1 MDQSIHPPRQLAGSL
16 RAPSDRSM
24 TVRGV
29 LLGSLADGVCRVE
42 EYLDSDDTRAAINI
56 MRQLG
61 IVIEQREQTL
71 TLHGRGLRGLTP
83 ARDTLYCDSSGTTMR
98 LLAGLLAGQS
108 FGSILDGS
116 AQLRRRPMRRVTEP
130 LARMGARITDTAGC
144 APLRIEPAALR
155 GIAYTLPIASAQI
168 KSALLLAALYAE
180 GDTRI
185 EEPVVTRDHT
195 ERLMAAMGVP
205 IARHTTDASSQSPL
219 NRQSSIVNHVTPPSR
234 ALQPVD
240 LRVPADFSSA
250 AFFLVAGCAHPQA
263 RLRLTDVGL
272 NPTRTGL
279 LDALRDMGAQIETE
293 ARAPD
298 AGNEPAGNLTIS
310 SAALRGV
317 TVGGEQV
324 ARMIDEFPVFAVAAT
339 QAQGATIV
347 RDAEELRVK
356 ESNRIDGLVEELRK
370 MGARIEATPD
380 GFIVEGPTRLRGAVV
395 DGRGDHRMAM
405 ALAVAA
411 LVADGETVITG
422 AECVSKTYP
431 GFFNDLAALCPEAV
445 A

>member
-1 MDQSIHPPRQLAGSL
+1 MHQTISPPRQVFGAL
-16 RAPSDRSM
+16 RAPSDRSI
-24 TVRGV
+24 TVRGA
-29 LLGSLADGVCRVE
+29 LLGSITDGACRITD
-42 EYLDSDDTRAAINI
+42 YLDSDDTRAAISI
-56 MRQLG
+56 MRRLG
-61 IVIEQREQTL
+61 VNIEQDQNAL
-71 TLHGRGLRGLTP
+71 TIHGRGLRGLTP
-83 ARDTLYCDSSGTTMR
+83 ATDTLYCDSSGTTMR

-108 FGSILDGS
+108 FDSVLDGS

-130 LARMGARITDTAGC
+130 LSRMGARIADADGC
-144 APLRIEPAALR
+144 APLHIGSASLH
-155 GIAYTLPIASAQI
+155 GINYTLPIASAQV

-180 GDTRI
+180 GDTTI

-195 ERLMAAMGVP
+195 ERLMAAIGVDVERPTMG
-205 IARHTTDASSQSPL
+205 DSSKAGV
-219 NRQSSIVNHVTPPSR
+219 IHITPPAHS
-234 ALQPVD
+234 LQPVD

-250 AFFLVAGCAHPQA
+250 AFFLVAGCIHPQA
-263 RLRLTDVGL
+263 RLRLTNTGL

-279 LDALRDMGAQIETE
+279 LDALEAMGAQIEVE
-293 ARAPD
+293 GSALD
-298 AGNEPAGNLTIS
+298 AGGEPVGNLTAS
-310 SAALRGV
+310 SSALRGIM
-317 TVGGEQV
+317 VGGELV
-324 ARMIDEFPVFAVAAT
+324 ARMIDEFPIFAVAAT
-339 QAQGATIV
+339 QAQGATVV

-405 ALAVAA
+405 ALAVAG

-431 GFFNDLAALCPEAV
+431 CFFSDLATLSPEAV
-445 A
+445 S

>member
-1 MDQSIHPPRQLAGSL
+1 MDQSISPPRQIAGSL
-16 RAPSDRSM
+16 RAPSDRSI

-29 LLGSLADGVCRVE
+29 LLGSIANGVCRVDD
-42 EYLDSDDTRAAINI
+42 YLDSDDTRAAIGI

-61 IVIEQREQTL
+61 VSIEQREQTL
-71 TLHGRGLRGLTP
+71 TIAGRGLRGLTP
-83 ARDTLYCDSSGTTMR
+83 AGDTLYCDSSGTTMR

-108 FGSILDGS
+108 FDSALDGS

-130 LARMGARITDTAGC
+130 LNRMGARITDTDGC
-144 APLRIEPAALR
+144 APLRIASASLR

-180 GDTRI
+180 GATQI
-185 EEPVVTRDHT
+185 TEPAMTRDHT
-195 ERLMAAMGVP
+195 ERLLTAMG
-205 IARHTTDASSQSPL
+205 ARVSRRAVADSATSVIETEAPPAGLHP
-219 NRQSSIVNHVTPPSR
+219 VNIH
-234 ALQPVD
+234 
-240 LRVPADFSSA
+240 VPADFSSA
-250 AFFLVAGCAHPQA
+250 AFFLVAGCVHPQA
-263 RLRLTDVGL
+263 RLRLTHVGL

-279 LDALRDMGAQIETE
+279 LDALEAMGARIDIE
-293 ARAPD
+293 ARGLD
-298 AGNEPAGNLTIS
+298 AGGEPVGDLTAS
-310 SAALRGV
+310 SGALRGV
-317 TVGGEQV
+317 TISGELV

-339 QAQGATIV
+339 QAQGATVV

-431 GFFNDLAALCPEAV
+431 GFFADLAALCPEAV
-445 A
+445 S

>member
-1 MDQSIHPPRQLAGSL
+1 MNQSIYPPRQLAGAL
-16 RAPSDRSM
+16 RAPSDRSI

-29 LLGSLADGVCRVE
+29 LLGSIANGACRIR
-42 EYLDSDDTRAAINI
+42 EYLDSDDTRAAIGI
-56 MRQLG
+56 MQHLG
-61 IVIEQREQTL
+61 VAIEQREQTL
-71 TLHGRGLRGLTP
+71 LIAGRGLRGLKP
-83 ARDTLYCDSSGTTMR
+83 AGQPLYCDSSGTTMR

-108 FGSILDGS
+108 FGSVLDGS
-116 AQLRRRPMRRVTEP
+116 AQLRRRPMRRVTQP
-130 LARMGARITDTAGC
+130 LSHMGARITDTDGC
-144 APLRIEPAALR
+144 APLHIESASLH

-180 GDTRI
+180 GHTRI
-185 EEPVVTRDHT
+185 TEPAMTRDHT
-195 ERLMAAMGVP
+195 ERLLTAMG
-205 IARHTTDASSQSPL
+205 ASVRRDPAGLIETEAPQAGLRPL
-219 NRQSSIVNHVTPPSR
+219 EMH
-234 ALQPVD
+234 
-240 LRVPADFSSA
+240 VPADFSSA
-250 AFFLVAGCAHPQA
+250 AFFLVAGCIHPQS
-263 RLRLTDVGL
+263 RLRLTHLGL

-279 LDALRDMGAQIETE
+279 LDALQAMGAQIEVE
-293 ARAPD
+293 AHALD
-298 AGNEPAGNLTIS
+298 AGGEPVGDIVVS
-310 SAALRGV
+310 SSALRGID
-317 TVGGEQV
+317 VGGELV

-339 QAQGATIV
+339 QAHGTTVV

-411 LVADGETVITG
+411 LVADGETLITG

-431 GFFNDLAALCPEAV
+431 GFFNDLATLCPEAV
-445 A
+445 S